1 VVAVGETIIEVPVL
15 KLSQAYV
22 TPPEAVKVTWS
33 PLQVMPSLGVLPDP
47 SVLETEG
54 VGGVQTPG
62 TVATGVDS
70 ELDNVLSKSQL
81 HLVLTEMVVVW
92 L

>member
-1 VVAVGETIIEVPVL
+1 MVVVGETIIEDPAL
-15 KLSQAYV
+15 PSSQRYV
-22 TPPEAVKVTWS
+22 TPPEAFNVTWS
-33 PLQVMPSLGVLPDP
+33 PLQIMPSLGALPDP
-47 SVLETEG
+47 SAADTEG

-81 HLVLTEMVVVW
+81 HLVLTDMVVVW

>member
-1 VVAVGETIIEVPVL
+1 MVAVGETIIEGPAL
-15 KLSQAYV
+15 PLSQAYD
-22 TPPEAVKVTWS
+22 TPPEAFNVTWS
-33 PLQVMPSLGVLPDP
+33 PLQIMPSLGALPDP
-47 SVLETEG
+47 SAADTEG

-81 HLVLTEMVVVW
+81 HLVLTDMALVW
-92 L
+92 S